1 MRWERALPVF
11 SIVFPLIYLPAM
23 YFNWPVFTYL
33 PRLVE
38 FRWLRYMPA
47 GPAEGP
53 GMYYYGWLLTAGI
66 GAAAIAIVLSAL
78 PEHAAR
84 RIPANLAWIAALAVI
99 AVLLDI
105 LSPWFT
111 H

>member
-1 MRWERALPVF
+1 MRRERALPIF

-23 YFNWPVFTYL
+23 YYNWPVFTYV
-33 PRLVE
+33 PRVRE
-38 FRWLRYMPA
+38 FHSLRYLPPQGD
-47 GPAEGP
+47 GPAI
-53 GMYYYGWLLTAGI
+53 YYYGWLLTAGI
-66 GAAAIAIVLSAL
+66 GAAAIALALSAL
-78 PEHAAR
+78 PEKTAR
-84 RIPANLAWIAALAVI
+84 RIPANLAWIVPLAVL

>member
-1 MRWERALPVF
+1 MRWDRVPPIF
-11 SIVFPLIYLPAM
+11 SIVFPLIYLPTM
-23 YFNWPVFTYL
+23 YYNWPVFTYV
-33 PRLVE
+33 PRLRE
-38 FRWLRYMPA
+38 FHFLLYP
-47 GPAEGP
+47 PPQSEGP

-66 GAAAIAIVLSAL
+66 GSVLIALALAAL
-78 PEHAAR
+78 PEKTAR
-84 RIPANLAWIAALAVI
+84 RIPASLAWIVPLAVL